1 MEKPN
6 PKTDTRDSCSRGQIN
21 KYCASKCFC
30 YVCDFYFI
38 LVSQNDIYPTPLP
51 FRRHFQAIEEPF
63 VLLAV
68 AASVGGEHAGA
79 GRAREESP
87 RSVQAKASP
96 LLRTSRTTCRYRI
109 QIRFRAR
116 DIFKQAREEFSLIM
130 SIYFEI

>member
-1 MEKPN
+1 M
-6 PKTDTRDSCSRGQIN
+6 
-21 KYCASKCFC
+21 
-30 YVCDFYFI
+30 
-38 LVSQNDIYPTPLP
+38 IYPTPLP

-96 LLRTSRTTCRYRI
+96 LPPDLQDHLPLQNSN
-109 QIRFRAR
+109 
-116 DIFKQAREEFSLIM
+116 
-130 SIYFEI
+130 